1 VLDVHLG
8 GRRPA
13 GLGFW
18 PLAEDAPAVEPGRES
33 VRIVTDDG
41 ALVRGL
47 WWTPPNGRRW
57 HTAVVLTHPRADFSV
72 HYACPLLAS
81 SGCAVL
87 GFATRYLNN
96 DTDCLHDA
104 CARDVASAVEWVRS
118 RGADAVVLLG
128 NSGGGSLM
136 ALAQARHGCGDAW
149 VGVAAHPGEGVFM
162 LQAIDPSVADERDP
176 FSTVPQ
182 LDMYD
187 PANGWRPWPEP
198 SRYDRAWLAGYR
210 DAQRAR
216 VARIDAHARESLR
229 ESAAARDALAGVER
243 GSDAWRTLRKRV
255 VHLEYMT
262 IYRTLADPA
271 YLDPTIDPDDR
282 PLGSLFAFP
291 DPFDANYGRG
301 GLART
306 MTTRGWLSTWSGL
319 SSPARLADT
328 MPAVTVPTLLVH
340 PTADTEIRV
349 RQAKAIVDAAGATDV
364 TYHEVKGAPHYLEGF
379 RAETMQY
386 VADWI
391 TKRFG

>member
-1 VLDVHLG
+1 MLDAHRG
-8 GRRPA
+8 GPRPT
-13 GLGFW
+13 GHSFW
-18 PLAEDAPAVEPGRES
+18 PLDGDDPGVDLDRES
-33 VRIVTDDG
+33 VRIVAHDG

-47 WWTPPNGRRW
+47 WWTPGRPW

-72 HYACPLLAS
+72 HYACPLLAAA
-81 SGCAVL
+81 GYGVL

-104 CARDVASAVEWVRS
+104 CATDVVAAVDWVRAQ
-118 RGADAVVLLG
+118 GAEAVVLLG

-136 ALAQARHGCGDAW
+136 ALTQAHHGCGDAW
-149 VGVAAHPGEGVFM
+149 IGIAAHPGEGVFM

-176 FSTVPQ
+176 FAAVAE

-187 PANGWRPWPEP
+187 PDNGWRPWPEA
-198 SRYDRAWLAGYR
+198 SSYDATFLTRYR

-216 VARIDAHARESLR
+216 VARIDAHARESLARSR
-229 ESAAARDALAGVER
+229 EARATLGAVEP
-243 GSDAWRTLRKRV
+243 GSKQWQRHRKRA

-319 SSPARLADT
+319 SSEAKLATT
-328 MPAVTVPTLLVH
+328 MPLVTVPTLVVH
-340 PTADTEIRV
+340 PTGDTEIRI
-349 RQAKAIVDAAGATDV
+349 RQAREIAGESGAADV
-364 TYHEVKGAPHYLEGF
+364 TYHEVKGAPHYLEGH
-379 RAETMQY
+379 RVETMAF
-386 VADWI
+386 VAAWI
-391 TKRFG
+391 EQRFP